1 MCTRAVLQIAVA
13 DLQDPIP
20 EYRRSATAF
29 IMARRENFDQ
39 FWGAL
44 AGLDGDA
51 VRERLSEQLPHREE
65 AA

>member
-1 MCTRAVLQIAVA
+1 
-13 DLQDPIP
+13 
-20 EYRRSATAF
+20 
-29 IMARRENFDQ
+29 MARRENFDQ